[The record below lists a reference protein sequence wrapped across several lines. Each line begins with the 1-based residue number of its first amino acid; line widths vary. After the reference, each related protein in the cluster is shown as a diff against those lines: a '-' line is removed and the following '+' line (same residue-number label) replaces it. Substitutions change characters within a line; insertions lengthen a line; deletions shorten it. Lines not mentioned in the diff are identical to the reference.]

1 MFGGRVSI
9 LGIAWVVIGVVVA
22 AANDYFDS
30 LQNTG
35 RVLTAIA
42 AILMWPILLFGYD
55 IRIR

>member
-1 MFGGRVSI
+1 MLGGRVSI
-9 LGIAWVVIGVVVA
+9 LGVAWIVIGAVVA
-22 AANDYFDS
+22 AVNDYFDS
-30 LQNTG
+30 LETTG

>member
-30 LQNTG
+30 LDTTG
-35 RVLTAIA
+35 RVLTAIG
-42 AILMWPILLFGYD
+42 AILMWPMLLFGYD

>member
-30 LQNTG
+30 LESTG

-55 IRIR
+55 VRIR